1 MKRPWLLCLFLLCV
15 VVAPVLAVQYGGR
28 DEGEHPYVGLLVFYD
43 ADGNP
48 MWLCSGT
55 LLTPTVVLTA
65 AHCTSGTASARVWFD
80 ELEEDIIADGFPGS
94 GGTTGTPYTHPKWDD
109 FASFPAT
116 YDVGVVELDTGVTM
130 STYGVLCDLGELNS
144 LNKQKGQQNTIFDV
158 TGYGLQSVK
167 PKVSAELSRFKGS
180 VKITN
185 LKSALTDGWNIQAT
199 ESPGKGNGQ
208 GGTCFGDSGGPMLVE
223 DSNVVVGIT
232 SFGKN
237 YNCKGVGYYF
247 RADIKATQDFV
258 KSFLD

>member
-1 MKRPWLLCLFLLCV
+1 M
-15 VVAPVLAVQYGGR
+15 
-28 DEGEHPYVGLLVFYD
+28 LVFYD

-48 MWLCSGT
+48 MWRCSGT
-55 LLTPTVVLTA
+55 LLSSTVVLTA
-65 AHCTSGTASARVWFD
+65 AHCTSGAASARAWFD
-80 ELEEDIIADGFPGS
+80 ELEEDLWDNGYPFN
-94 GGTTGTPYTHPKWDD
+94 GGNPGTPYAHPKFKGFYLPDI
-109 FASFPAT
+109 
-116 YDVGVVELDTGVTM
+116 YDVGVVELDDPVVM
-130 STYGVLCDLGELNS
+130 SKYGVLCDLGALNS
-144 LNKQKGQQNTIFDV
+144 LVKKKGQQNTIFDV
-158 TGYGLQSVK
+158 TGYGLQAVK
-167 PKVSAELSRFKGS
+167 PKVKAEASRYKGS

-199 ESPGKGNGQ
+199 ETPGKGNGQ

-258 KSFLD
+258 KKFLD